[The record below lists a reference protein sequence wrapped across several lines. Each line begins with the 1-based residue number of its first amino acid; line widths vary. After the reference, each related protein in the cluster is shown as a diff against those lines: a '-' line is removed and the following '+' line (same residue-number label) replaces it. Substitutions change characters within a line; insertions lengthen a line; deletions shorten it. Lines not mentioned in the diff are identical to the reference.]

1 MKIHNIPLVID
12 HSHYKKIY
20 TQIELTYQ
28 AKSVLEDT
36 SFQKNYNEVL
46 LRNAKIRGDELP
58 IFDIEE
64 ETEEEDSAEV
74 KNYKKSG
81 QNLDEV
87 KS

>member
-1 MKIHNIPLVID
+1 
-12 HSHYKKIY
+12 
-20 TQIELTYQ
+20 
-28 AKSVLEDT
+28 
-36 SFQKNYNEVL
+36 VL

-81 QNLDEV
+81 
-87 KS
+87 